1 MPVQDFAREQQH
13 FEDFFQQFYHAQIAD
28 SILQGKK
35 SLEIDFGLLDKFDP
49 EFADRLLNEPKL
61 MLEAARDAITT
72 VSGQGF
78 VLVPRFTNLPESQ
91 KIRIRNL
98 RSEHIGKFIVLD
110 GVVRRASEVRPEI
123 MEATFEC
130 PDCGTKIPILQ
141 TDRSL
146 KAPAVCDNCGKRGGK
161 FNLVDRKL
169 FDARWLVVEEPYEI
183 AAGEK
188 SGDVR
193 IYLKDDLT
201 SPDLQKKCDPGSRLT
216 VVGTLR
222 EIRRLVKG
230 SAETQLDIFLEANH
244 VRPTEIEWEE
254 VFVTPEEERLIKE
267 LSQDPEIY
275 KKIVASLAP
284 SLFGL
289 EEIKEAIAYQLFG
302 GVQRIAAD
310 GTRMR
315 GDIHLLL
322 IGDPSLGKTA
332 MLKLVSKLMPRGRYV
347 SGKGVTGVGLTAS
360 VTKDEEFMGGWVLEA
375 GAMVLCHKSLLAIDE
390 FDKMNKDDQIAM
402 HEALSTQTISIAKAS
417 IIATLPAQT
426 SVLAGANPKYS
437 RFDPYRAIGEQIDV
451 PDTLLSRFDLKFIMR
466 DEPVKEL
473 DEKLATHVMQVRM
486 SPQEIRSAIPPEL
499 LRKYIFYARR
509 NCFPDITSEAAE
521 RLKKFYID
529 MRSTYA
535 GEGAEIP
542 ITLRQYEAL
551 MRLAEAA
558 ARIRLSDKVEV
569 QDAERALNLMTY
581 SLKQIAFDIKTGKF
595 DIDRTEGVASSK
607 RTMIRTILNIIERL
621 EKTIGK
627 PVPYD
632 EIQAEAENEGMNR
645 HDMDEIITQ
654 LKRDGTLFEPKV
666 GHLQKAIN

>member
-1 MPVQDFAREQQH
+1 MPSQDFAREQQH

-28 SILQGKK
+28 AILQDKK
-35 SLEIDFGLLDKFDP
+35 SLEIDFSLLDKFDP
-49 EFADRLLNEPKL
+49 EFADRLLNEPKA
-61 MLEAARDAITT
+61 MLDAARDAISI
-72 VSGQGF
+72 VSGQNF
-78 VLVPRFTNLPESQ
+78 SLAPRFTNLPDSQ

-98 RSEHIGKFIVLD
+98 RSEHIGKFIILD
-110 GVVRRASEVRPEI
+110 GVVRKASEVRPEI
-123 MEATFEC
+123 MEAIFEC
-130 PDCGTKIPILQ
+130 PDCGSKIPILQ
-141 TDRSL
+141 TDRTMKTPMS
-146 KAPAVCDNCGKRGGK
+146 CDNCGRRGK
-161 FNLVDRKL
+161 FNPPIDRKL

-188 SGDVR
+188 SGDIR

-216 VVGTLR
+216 VVGTLK
-222 EIRRLVKG
+222 ELRRIAKG
-230 SAETQLDIFLEANH
+230 AADNQLDIFLDANH
-244 VRPTEIEWEE
+244 VSPTEIEWQD
-254 VFVTPEEERLIKE
+254 VFVTPEEEQLIKE
-267 LSQDPEIY
+267 LSKDPLIY
-275 KKIVASLAP
+275 QKIVASLAP
-284 SLFGL
+284 SIFGL
-289 EEIKEAIAYQLFG
+289 EEIKEAIAYQLFS

-310 GTRMR
+310 STRMR
-315 GDIHLLL
+315 GDIHMLL
-322 IGDPSLGKTA
+322 IGDPSLGKTQI
-332 MLKLVSKLMPRGRYV
+332 LKLVSKLMPRGRYV

-375 GAMVLCHKSLLAIDE
+375 GAMVLCHKSLIAIDE
-390 FDKMNKDDQIAM
+390 FDKMNKDDMIAM
-402 HEALSTQTISIAKAS
+402 HEAMSTQTISIAKAN
-417 IIATLPAQT
+417 ILATLPAQT

-437 RFDPYRAIGEQIDV
+437 RFDPYRAVGEQIDI

-486 SPQEIRSAIPPEL
+486 SPQEIRAVIPSEI

-521 RLKKFYID
+521 RLKNFYID

-535 GEGAEIP
+535 GQGAEIP

-551 MRLAEAA
+551 MRLSEAS
-558 ARIRLSDKVEV
+558 ARIRLSDKVEI
-569 QDAERALNLMTY
+569 QDAERALNIMTY

-595 DIDRTEGVASSK
+595 DIDRTEGVPSSK
-607 RTMIRTILNIIERL
+607 RNMIRTILTVIEKL

-632 EIQAEAENEGMNR
+632 EIQAEAENEGIVR
-645 HDMDEIITQ
+645 HDLDEIINQ
-654 LKRDGTLFEPKV
+654 LKRDGTLFETKV
-666 GHLQKAIN
+666 